1 MINLKPHIPV
11 GTRHKMLF
19 ISNEI
24 EGVSFVDLGQELS
37 KAIEPLLDKKRLPLL
52 ADDALERIITN
63 NSVVDAALGDYVAI
77 KNIGILFEP
86 ALNLDIQSKFDLWSR
101 SRILLVH
108 LEGVIQ
114 DKIFYLSRNSNKKYS
129 VNLKD
134 ITYNTLYDEI

>member
-77 KNIGILFEP
+77 KNIEQIIRLQKRDAEQFITCIIL
-86 ALNLDIQSKFDLWSR
+86 NKSKIISM
-101 SRILLVH
+101 
-108 LEGVIQ
+108 
-114 DKIFYLSRNSNKKYS
+114 
-129 VNLKD
+129 
-134 ITYNTLYDEI
+134 

>member
-1 MINLKPHIPV
+1 
-11 GTRHKMLF
+11 MLF